1 MPRLYFDFN
10 DGRSRFVDE
19 EGIDLP
25 DVKAGRAEV
34 LRTLAE
40 IAKDALPKSDQQAFT
55 ASIRNSSGE
64 MVYSAKVTVSGAWH
78 GSHQV

>member
-25 DVKAGRAEV
+25 DVEAGRAEV
-34 LRTLAE
+34 LQTLAE

-55 ASIRNSSGE
+55 ASIRNSSGKT
-64 MVYSAKVTVSGAWH
+64 VYSAKVTVAGAWH